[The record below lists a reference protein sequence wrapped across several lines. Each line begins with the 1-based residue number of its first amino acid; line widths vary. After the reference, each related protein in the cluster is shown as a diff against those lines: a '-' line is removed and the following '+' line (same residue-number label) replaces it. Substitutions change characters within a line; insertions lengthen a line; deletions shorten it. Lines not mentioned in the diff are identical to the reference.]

1 MDALSPDMQSYLR
14 QRVSDAGADA
24 PWLLPPRWDIKL
36 YQGLGD
42 SRSAAALCQDLLALA
57 QHGDNPP
64 SAGLLAVFECAS
76 ASAGAPDFSASL
88 AWHLRLMHKLDAR
101 LGDVERA
108 GSQHLD
114 DNELQLQILDR
125 SFRLIAMHAD
135 AERLSR
141 VLPCPVLAFSA
152 L

>member
-1 MDALSPDMQSYLR
+1 MQSYLR

-24 PWLLPPRWDIKL
+24 SCLLPPRWDIKV

-42 SRSAAALCQDLLALA
+42 SHSAAALCQDLLALV
-57 QHGDNPP
+57 QQESSPP
-64 SAGLLAVFECAS
+64 RVGLLAVFECAPACGGS
-76 ASAGAPDFSASL
+76 PDFSASL
-88 AWHLRLMHKLDAR
+88 ATHLQLMHSLDAR
-101 LGDVERA
+101 LGDVEMA
-108 GSQHLD
+108 DYDKTND
-114 DNELQLQILDR
+114 DLQLQILGR

>member
-1 MDALSPDMQSYLR
+1 MDALSPAMQSYLR

-42 SRSAAALCQDLLALA
+42 SHSAAALCRDLLALV
-57 QHGDNPP
+57 QQDGNPP
-64 SAGLLAVFECAS
+64 RAGLLAVFECAP
-76 ASAGAPDFSASL
+76 ASGGTPDFSASL
-88 AWHLRLMHKLDAR
+88 ATHLHLMHSLDAR
-101 LGDVERA
+101 LGDVEMA
-108 GSQHLD
+108 DSHKAND
-114 DNELQLQILDR
+114 DLQLQILDR